1 MTAVLESA
9 PSIQDAIVED
19 ETLVPEASP
28 SVDETMQET
37 KPVDYSRAA
46 GWGIASAI
54 ATSAVSVTMLPVQ
67 DLPLAFILGAGL
79 GVFGYLDHQARMVRN
94 THTLIFGVAATILIL
109 ATQISLGGL
118 AFLQAGAAATVTF
131 ALMLVLARA
140 LPNIPVRGGHI
151 KLSPVPAAL
160 LGAISPLA
168 ALLWL
173 LFTAITAFVSKPTGL
188 LTGKRST
195 TMAVGSCMAFAVI
208 PALGTYGVLRLALG
222 L

>member
-9 PSIQDAIVED
+9 PSIQDAVVED
-19 ETLVPEASP
+19 ETLIPEASP
-28 SVDETMQET
+28 SVDEALQET

-54 ATSAVSVTMLPVQ
+54 ATSAVSIAMLPVQ

-79 GVFGYLDHQARMVRN
+79 GVFGYLDQQTRTVRN
-94 THTLIFGVAATILIL
+94 THALIFGVAATALIL
-109 ATQISLGGL
+109 ATQISWGGL
-118 AFLQAGAAATVTF
+118 VFLQASAAAAVTF
-131 ALMLVLARA
+131 ALMLVLALA

-173 LFTAITAFVSKPTGL
+173 LFTFITALASKVTGL
-188 LTGKRST
+188 LPGKRPR

-208 PALGTYGVLRLALG
+208 PALVTYGLLLPVLG